1 MANHE
6 RRRGCVE
13 LDGDHLSSID
23 QALKALL
30 AIGLSISMGMR
41 IGLLIRVR
49 GRALKHPT
57 SGRTLAVACRT
68 RLPEACEIALVLET
82 AKDFGFAED
91 FGVYTTMA
99 HGAEVRVFQSN
110 NAARA
115 WLGNVDTH
123 ALAKSA

>member
-1 MANHE
+1 MANDE

-23 QALKALL
+23 QALRALL
-30 AIGLSISMGMR
+30 AFGLSISMGMP

-57 SGRTLAVACRT
+57 SARTLAVACRT

-82 AKDFGFAED
+82 AKDIGFAED
-91 FGVYTTMA
+91 FGAYTTMA
-99 HGAEVRVFQSN
+99 HGAEVRVFHSI
-110 NAARA
+110 NAARI
-115 WLGNVDTH
+115 WLEKVDAH